1 MSLTRTVNTAAA
13 PASGEAERARLIDMA
28 KRYLAALASGD
39 PRGLPLA
46 PQFRSTEDT
55 QTLPIGAGVWR
66 TIRSLRPGGHYFVD
80 PDSGQVEFWGVVDEM
95 GEPAILA
102 LRLKIEGGRYAEAET
117 IMTRRGAM
125 FDPEMVLEPGESF
138 HRVLAPEERASRAE
152 LIGAAHRYFDAI
164 ELRDG
169 SGVAV
174 AERCRRLVNGA
185 VDSVDADEN
194 LIPGEEHR
202 GLPVVQQ
209 IDEGYYAYIEALR
222 ERRFPIVDV
231 ERGLVLCHVIFDHP
245 GDLRRAGEDLPF
257 RSPNSMPFTEIFK
270 VVSGTI
276 EEVWAL
282 GTAALPYG
290 IASGW

>member
-13 PASGEAERARLIDMA
+13 PASRDTERARLIDMA
-28 KRYLAALASGD
+28 KRYVAALASGD
-39 PRGLPLA
+39 PRGLSLA

-169 SGVAV
+169 SG
-174 AERCRRLVNGA
+174 
-185 VDSVDADEN
+185 
-194 LIPGEEHR
+194 
-202 GLPVVQQ
+202 
-209 IDEGYYAYIEALR
+209 
-222 ERRFPIVDV
+222 
-231 ERGLVLCHVIFDHP
+231 
-245 GDLRRAGEDLPF
+245 
-257 RSPNSMPFTEIFK
+257 
-270 VVSGTI
+270 
-276 EEVWAL
+276 
-282 GTAALPYG
+282 
-290 IASGW
+290 